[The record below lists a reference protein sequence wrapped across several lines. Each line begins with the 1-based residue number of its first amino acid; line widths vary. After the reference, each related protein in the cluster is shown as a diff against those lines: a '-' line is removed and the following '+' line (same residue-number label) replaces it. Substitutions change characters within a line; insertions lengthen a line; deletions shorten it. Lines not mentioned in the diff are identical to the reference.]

1 MEHYIFIIR
10 TLLLFYLLFK
20 KLLLINLITFYKSNS
35 LTICNCMLLVL
46 LISSVKPYKCI
57 SFISFYIKS

>member
-20 KLLLINLITFYKSNS
+20 KLLLINLIIFYKSNP
-35 LTICNCMLLVL
+35 LTICNCMLLV
-46 LISSVKPYKCI
+46 VTVTNKFC
-57 SFISFYIKS
+57 